1 MDLLFQRINVLKVF
15 LCFTHVVAHNHNLY
29 VSSFQMFENFIV
41 QWQDNNLNLA
51 DYGLGFIPEPIA
63 RMDVF
68 TGKPTTFQNNLL
80 KGIEFLQYRVDMS
93 REPEDRITKV
103 S

>member
-1 MDLLFQRINVLKVF
+1 
-15 LCFTHVVAHNHNLY
+15 
-29 VSSFQMFENFIV
+29 MFENFIV